1 MKRFIKS
8 GGAPV
13 FVAIDIA
20 KARHHVLIE
29 FADGK
34 RTKLT
39 IANTLSDFN
48 KLAELLKSASSRC
61 EVALEP
67 TGDYHRPLANFLVRR
82 GHNVQFVSSI
92 ATHRTRETLFNSW
105 DKNDPKDAQVILHL
119 LKGGVTQRYADP
131 LQSGYQD
138 LQELLGTY
146 SQVVGRKTRVYHSLM
161 THYLPLYFPEAEP
174 FLGSARSEW
183 FLDVFLFAPCPAEV
197 LKYTKATFLRKTVKG
212 DEGHPTVRR
221 RLVAEFYETA
231 KESVGIPIKAG
242 SVAMC
247 MFRTILEEYI
257 SLAKLRRQLEKQ
269 IHEHLDANADYQRLR
284 TIPGIGPIV
293 GLTILAEAGDLR
305 RFSHHRKFL
314 KYCGFDLSTSQS
326 GTHRGTPQLSKRG
339 NARLRCAFWMAAR
352 AAVAQRRNGFRKK
365 YDDYT
370 KRDPQDVD
378 LRRKAYVAVAAKMA
392 RVSYGLIKSGG
403 EYRHLTA

>member
-1 MKRFIKS
+1 MKRFSKP
-8 GGAPV
+8 AERPV

-39 IANTLSDFN
+39 IANTLTDFN
-48 KLAELLKSASSRC
+48 KLADQLKAAALHC

-82 GHNVQFVSSI
+82 GHNVHFVSSI
-92 ATHRTRETLFNSW
+92 ATHRTREALFNSW

-174 FLGSARSEW
+174 FLGSSRSEW
-183 FLDVFLFAPCPAEV
+183 FLDVFTFAPCPAEV
-197 LKYTKATFLRKTVKG
+197 LKYSKATFLRKTVKG

-231 KESVGIPIKAG
+231 RESVGIPIKAG
-242 SVAMC
+242 SIPMR

-269 IHEHLDANADYQRLR
+269 IHEHLEDNVDYKRLR

-293 GLTILAEAGDLR
+293 GLTILSEAGDLR
-305 RFSHHRKFL
+305 RFSHYRKFL

-326 GTHRGTPQLSKRG
+326 GSQRGTPQLSKRG

-352 AAVAQRRNGFRKK
+352 VAVAQRRNGFRKK

-370 KRDPQDVD
+370 KRDPQNVD
-378 LRRKAYVAVAAKMA
+378 LKRKAYTAVAVKMA

>member
-1 MKRFIKS
+1 MPLHGGTITIQITRIVRSTICRPKSSRADRRSNLTSPSFLERPRYNNRGKTPAQSGYQPPRIKNKAQGGSNLNRRFPSKVGQIS
-8 GGAPV
+8 PGV
-13 FVAIDIA
+13 NI
-20 KARHHVLIE
+20 
-29 FADGK
+29 
-34 RTKLT
+34 
-39 IANTLSDFN
+39 N
-48 KLAELLKSASSRC
+48 KLADQLKAASPCC

-92 ATHRTRETLFNSW
+92 ATHRTREALFNSW

-146 SQVVGRKTRVYHSLM
+146 RQVVGRKTRVYHSLM

-174 FLGSARSEW
+174 FLGSSRSEW
-183 FLDVFLFAPCPAEV
+183 FLDVFIFAPCPAEV
-197 LKYTKATFLRKTVKG
+197 LKYSKAMFLRKTVKG

-231 KESVGIPIKAG
+231 RESVGIPIKAG
-242 SVAMC
+242 SIAMR

-269 IHEHLDANADYQRLR
+269 IHEHLESNADYQHLR

-293 GLTILAEAGDLR
+293 GLTILSEAGDLR
-305 RFSHHRKFL
+305 RFSHYDRVPR
-314 KYCGFDLSTSQS
+314 S
-326 GTHRGTPQLSKRG
+326 GV
-339 NARLRCAFWMAAR
+339 R
-352 AAVAQRRNGFRKK
+352 ATLDAGWFSAG
-365 YDDYT
+365 DD
-370 KRDPQDVD
+370 R
-378 LRRKAYVAVAAKMA
+378 
-392 RVSYGLIKSGG
+392 
-403 EYRHLTA
+403 